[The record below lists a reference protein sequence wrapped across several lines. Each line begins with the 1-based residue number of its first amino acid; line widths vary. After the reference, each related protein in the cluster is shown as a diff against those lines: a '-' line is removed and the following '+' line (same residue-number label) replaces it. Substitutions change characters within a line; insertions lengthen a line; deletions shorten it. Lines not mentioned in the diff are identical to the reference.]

1 MSRSYPLV
9 EIHYA
14 LWAVLAVPL
23 GFAGLFFV
31 LPGLMFAVGLTLLA
45 VSGVLLLYVSYLTR
59 FSRTAWLGGVVGH
72 ALLLAAAFYYLP
84 RWPILLGVPLALANL
99 YSLAVLL
106 IRRGLWADEGFR
118 DGYER
123 VI

>member
-1 MSRSYPLV
+1 V

-23 GFAGLFFV
+23 GFAGVFFAV
-31 LPGLMFAVGLTLLA
+31 PGLQFAMGLSLLA
-45 VSGVLLLYVSYLTR
+45 VAGALLFYISYLTR
-59 FSRTAWLGGVVGH
+59 LSRAAWWAGVVGH
-72 ALLLAAAFYYLP
+72 ALLLAAAVHYVP

-106 IRRGLWADEGFR
+106 VRRELWSEGKAITGEAVVR
-118 DGYER
+118 
-123 VI
+123 